1 MHILSSIKVDYSIR
15 LTLVSVEV
23 QYPTDLEDMIDMFKI
38 CATARLFLPDMFPA
52 EDAGIFLDTDM
63 VLHDDIVNLWD
74 HFGKFD
80 TVQFAGMAVT
90 ESSYGRLRSG
100 GVRVS
105 GRSLVHVRSRQ
116 KERA

>member
-1 MHILSSIKVDYSIR
+1 MDYRTKLS
-15 LTLVSVEV
+15 LTSVQV
-23 QYPTDLEDMIDMFKI
+23 QYPTDLESMIDMFKI

-90 ESSYGRLRSG
+90 ESSYGRIRSG
-100 GVRVS
+100 GVRVN

-116 KERA
+116 KESN